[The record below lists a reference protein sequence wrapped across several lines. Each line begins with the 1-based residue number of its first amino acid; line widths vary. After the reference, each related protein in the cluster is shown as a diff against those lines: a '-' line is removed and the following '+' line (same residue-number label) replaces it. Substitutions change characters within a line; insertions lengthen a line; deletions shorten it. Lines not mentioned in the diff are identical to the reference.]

1 MPRSGGSGGRARGS
15 SVVERAVSNADFAQ
29 SHRGSFVV
37 IVLAAFVIVC
47 AGIRMAAPILVPVVL
62 GGFIA
67 TANIPLVIWL
77 YRRRMP
83 LVLTVATSL
92 VADAVVLGGFSSL
105 LVSSVTRLMDRL
117 PAYLSRLETAE
128 AHVSVWLR
136 SHGVETRVYEIVDP
150 AAVVGLIT
158 ALAGDAAG
166 GLADLVLALIIA
178 AFLLFRFAKPGP
190 GDSGGRV
197 LRTQRVRRAVREMY
211 RYIAIKTLT
220 SMATGALVG
229 FWLWVIDA
237 DLPVLFGLVAFLLNY
252 IPTLGSVVAGVVV
265 SGVGLLQHGVE
276 HAGLIA
282 LGYVVINMIIGNVIE
297 PRVMGRALGLWPLVV
312 LLSVVFWG
320 WLLGI
325 IGAVLSSL
333 LTQAVKLMLLSTPDL
348 RLIGLVLGPVPRA
361 PARRESHADL
371 LEEAM
376 PPSGRPRPPAA

>member
-1 MPRSGGSGGRARGS
+1 
-15 SVVERAVSNADFAQ
+15 VSNADFVQ

-47 AGIRMAAPILVPVVL
+47 AGIRMAAPILVPIVL

-333 LTQAVKLMLLSTPDL
+333 LTQAVKVMLLSTPDL